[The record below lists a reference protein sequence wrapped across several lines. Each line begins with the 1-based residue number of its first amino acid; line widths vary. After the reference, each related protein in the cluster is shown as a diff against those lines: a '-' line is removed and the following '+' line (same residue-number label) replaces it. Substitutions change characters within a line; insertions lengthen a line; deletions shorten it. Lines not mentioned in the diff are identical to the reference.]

1 MQVAERGRRTA
12 LSLGEDSGWVEMGAA
27 EARDARAAMARA
39 VTRMVAFAEGKEGD
53 RSGDGAVEVVGGGKK
68 RWPSQISLS
77 PASSYR

>member
-39 VTRMVAFAEGKEGD
+39 VTRMVAFAEGK
-53 RSGDGAVEVVGGGKK
+53 
-68 RWPSQISLS
+68 
-77 PASSYR
+77 